1 MNRGPEKIGRFLGA
15 MIVIAL
21 CLLLSSCSTYRLSTL
36 NYDPVYG
43 PEEVV
48 LTVPSDVKI
57 DTINSYFQLRNK
69 LRKDFNFRWDF
80 AQYAMNQPY
89 NWYWSNPRLESLWR
103 PYNRFD
109 VYFYSNWFWSDWA
122 FGYPYH
128 SYYSWNNWYR
138 PWGWNSWNR
147 PYNPWNNWY
156 QGPWHNP
163 GYNVVWNS
171 SRRGERNIAYI
182 NGPRGS
188 RGNSIIQRDNNN
200 IENRIIV
207 NRNKPRNNVNDI
219 DLIVNNLREKINK
232 PIRVYNNPNN
242 VINNNNNNN
251 NNNIIRVKPNNNNN
265 NINNNNIRG
274 SWRPN
279 NNSNSSNNIYTRP
292 PVNNSSNVSR
302 GSSSSVNS
310 AGSSRG
316 GNSNRR
322 N

>member
-21 CLLLSSCSTYRLSTL
+21 CLLLSSCSTYRLSTI
-36 NYDPVYG
+36 NHDPIYG
-43 PEEVV
+43 PEDVV

-57 DTINSYFQLRNK
+57 DTIDSYFQLRSK
-69 LRKDFNFRWDF
+69 LRRDFNFRWDF
-80 AQYAMNQPY
+80 AQYAMQQPY

-122 FGYPYH
+122 FNYPYH
-128 SYYSWNNWYR
+128 SYWGMNSWYR

-147 PYNPWNNWY
+147 PYDPWNNWY

-163 GYNVVWNS
+163 GYNAIWNS
-171 SRRGERNIAYI
+171 SRENVNIAYVR
-182 NGPRGS
+182 GHRGS
-188 RGNSIIQRDNNN
+188 RIGSNSIIQRDNNN
-200 IENRIIV
+200 IENTIV
-207 NRNKPRNNVNDI
+207 RRYNKPRNNNNNI
-219 DLIVNNLREKINK
+219 DNIVNELRENYNIK
-232 PIRVYNNPNN
+232 PRVYNNPDN
-242 VINNNNNNN
+242 VNLNN

-265 NINNNNIRG
+265 SINNNNIRG

-292 PVNNSSNVSR
+292 PVNNSSTISR